1 MERVMVF
8 IDGSNFYY
16 GLLETLG
23 HARIDFACFCDL
35 LCGQKRRLVHAHYY
49 NVPVRQATDPVRYAQ
64 QQKFF
69 HGLRSILHFSLSLG
83 RLVDRERQEECP
95 QCGHQYV
102 VSYRIEKGV
111 DVELA
116 VHMLASAFDD
126 QFDTAILV
134 SQDGDFVPAVA
145 EVRRLRKAVEN
156 ADFTQRLPSYL
167 SKQCSKTIPLT
178 SDLLDLCI
186 LR

>member
-35 LCGQKRRLVHAHYY
+35 LCGQKRRLIRAHYY

-83 RLVDRERQEECP
+83 RLVDREQQEECP
-95 QCGHQYV
+95 Q
-102 VSYRIEKGV
+102 
-111 DVELA
+111 
-116 VHMLASAFDD
+116 
-126 QFDTAILV
+126 
-134 SQDGDFVPAVA
+134 
-145 EVRRLRKAVEN
+145 
-156 ADFTQRLPSYL
+156 
-167 SKQCSKTIPLT
+167 
-178 SDLLDLCI
+178 
-186 LR
+186 